1 MYVYEK
7 DTGNKIPAGMCS
19 VTLPTEKRI
28 LSIDILQLYF
38 YNEGNYRDTRLSDE
52 RWLANS

>member
-1 MYVYEK
+1 MIK
-7 DTGNKIPAGMCS
+7 DD
-19 VTLPTEKRI
+19 KRNI